1 MRNTDIK
8 KSYTGKP
15 LQLLSYDEKMANDKQ
30 WGKAVMD
37 YYIDNSLFNTITT
50 NSNLPGFTTKKALYD
65 AYNNILPT
73 QPFDYVTNPLNS
85 EVEKFKKFPA
95 QIRPYNI
102 LRPNVDLYIGE
113 WNKRPFKFDVV
124 NMDGED
130 VLNTFTTVQTATFK
144 KNVTQRWINTLN
156 ELGYD
161 TAMPSEELPNP
172 NTVIQGLNGNYKD
185 AKALDGYKSLKVIS
199 YENRTAELWRVLFKD
214 WLIAGEVFTLKIP
227 HKGKILYLRLS
238 PLFVDYD
245 KSSLSPYVEDG
256 EYAVARFRVTVS
268 DLVDLHYDELTKKD
282 IENLENGTSL
292 TAASKVFGILGNL
305 GGDVKDY
312 ITKNDLY
319 YVTWKSKKQIGILT
333 YPDPATGEV
342 QMMEVDESYVA
353 DKEKGE
359 VLEKMWVNDVWHGWK
374 TGDATNPLY
383 LGLESLPTQR
393 SEQNNYSSCK
403 LPINGKRFSDTE
415 SSNVSIV
422 WLGMAYQIMY
432 IIMQYRIELTVAKS
446 KGKIVLMDGNA
457 VNDDDH
463 GGEEQFLWYAE
474 SMGWAFVYRDQEGV
488 DRSMNQYGVLDLSLF
503 ADIKQLIEISEY
515 VKSQWDELLG
525 ITRGRKGQTT
535 ASDQVGTTNASI
547 IRSTVISDLIFT
559 GFEEFLET
567 ELQGLLDISK
577 FAWAEGKKGHFRND
591 AGAMELLN
599 LNPEHHTNA
608 SYGVFVQNI
617 SNLMDRLELIKN
629 QVNAIAQRKDVKP
642 STIIDIATTE
652 SFTELKA
659 LMKQAEA
666 VEESIISKREQAEG
680 ERQQQLEQMRQDY
693 QIFLHGLEVDKQEK
707 DHDRL
712 DNREYI
718 KASLDKDPGAGIDP
732 YLGEVQKASTERLK
746 TMEKSRLEE
755 RKIELKKE
763 DQNIKREEIK
773 AKERM
778 NTENNKTKMKN
789 KVSGEK

>member
-1 MRNTDIK
+1 
-8 KSYTGKP
+8 
-15 LQLLSYDEKMANDKQ
+15 
-30 WGKAVMD
+30 
-37 YYIDNSLFNTITT
+37 
-50 NSNLPGFTTKKALYD
+50 
-65 AYNNILPT
+65 
-73 QPFDYVTNPLNS
+73 
-85 EVEKFKKFPA
+85 
-95 QIRPYNI
+95 
-102 LRPNVDLYIGE
+102 
-113 WNKRPFKFDVV
+113 
-124 NMDGED
+124 
-130 VLNTFTTVQTATFK
+130 
-144 KNVTQRWINTLN
+144 
-156 ELGYD
+156 
-161 TAMPSEELPNP
+161 
-172 NTVIQGLNGNYKD
+172 
-185 AKALDGYKSLKVIS
+185 
-199 YENRTAELWRVLFKD
+199 
-214 WLIAGEVFTLKIP
+214 
-227 HKGKILYLRLS
+227 
-238 PLFVDYD
+238 
-245 KSSLSPYVEDG
+245 
-256 EYAVARFRVTVS
+256 
-268 DLVDLHYDELTKKD
+268 
-282 IENLENGTSL
+282 
-292 TAASKVFGILGNL
+292 
-305 GGDVKDY
+305 
-312 ITKNDLY
+312 
-319 YVTWKSKKQIGILT
+319 
-333 YPDPATGEV
+333 
-342 QMMEVDESYVA
+342 
-353 DKEKGE
+353 
-359 VLEKMWVNDVWHGWK
+359 
-374 TGDATNPLY
+374 
-383 LGLESLPTQR
+383 
-393 SEQNNYSSCK
+393 
-403 LPINGKRFSDTE
+403 
-415 SSNVSIV
+415 
-422 WLGMAYQIMY
+422 
-432 IIMQYRIELTVAKS
+432 MQYRIELTVAKS